1 MLHPYIAETG
11 RKQPPN
17 TENEGNYEK
26 GRIPGSFPLKKRV
39 FGYFRMNLWFRFQS
53 FTKFKKPEL

>member
-1 MLHPYIAETG
+1 MSSRKRGKLCMLHPDIAETG

-17 TENEGNYEK
+17 TEKEGKYEK

-39 FGYFRMNLWFRFQS
+39 F
-53 FTKFKKPEL
+53 